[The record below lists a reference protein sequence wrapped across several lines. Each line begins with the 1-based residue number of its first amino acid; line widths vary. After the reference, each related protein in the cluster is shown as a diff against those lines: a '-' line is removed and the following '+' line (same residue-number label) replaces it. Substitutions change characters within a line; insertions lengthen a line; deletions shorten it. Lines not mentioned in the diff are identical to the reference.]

1 MNNLQTYTTIS
12 LWLVIS
18 VTLYC
23 LIGYGIERTESYVL
37 IASWLTLFAGY
48 FYILSKSWKLHNVKL
63 LFVVS
68 IAFRLLF
75 LFSVPALSDDF
86 FRFLW
91 DGQLLS
97 SGINPF
103 QYLPSEFPEINPQV
117 YNHLNSQDYY
127 SVYPPIMQFVFG
139 LAYKLASGDMF
150 AALIIMRTT
159 IIVSE
164 IGTLY
169 FIFKM
174 LVHSRIK
181 VEKLLVYALNPLV
194 VIELTG
200 NLHFEA
206 IMIFF
211 IVLSIYLLQRN
222 KIVPSATS
230 FGFAVCTKLLPLIL
244 LPLLFK
250 YLKVKRGLVYSL
262 VVMLVSVL
270 LFLPFLNQHIAAN
283 IFNSIE
289 LYFQHFEF
297 NASLYYLVRKIGYWI
312 TGYNIIAVAGKV
324 LPVVFVATSI
334 FIISK
339 YRVSVLN
346 RYYSTALL
354 LLFTYYLYSLVVH
367 PWYISLLVL
376 FAVFENKYYPLV
388 WSALIG
394 MTYITYKHIPY
405 KENMLLVLVEYS
417 IVVICAVY
425 EYRKQKQL
433 PDIKTGTTNF
443 SV

>member
-103 QYLPSEFPEINPQV
+103 QYLPSEFPDINPKV
-117 YNHLNSQDYY
+117 YSQLNSQDYY

-139 LAYKLASGDMF
+139 FAYKLASGDIF
-150 AALIIMRTT
+150 STLIIMRTA

-164 IGTLY
+164 VGTLY
-169 FIFKM
+169 IIYKM
-174 LVHSRIK
+174 LAHSRIK

-222 KIVPSATS
+222 KIVLSATS

-250 YLKVKRGLVYSL
+250 YLKVRRGLVYSL
-262 VVMLVSVL
+262 VVMLVSIL
-270 LFLPFLNQHIAAN
+270 LFLPFLNQQIAAN

-297 NASLYYLVRKIGYWI
+297 NASLYYLVREIGYWI

-339 YRVSVLN
+339 YRVSELN

-376 FAVFENKYYPLV
+376 FAVFENKYYSLI

-394 MTYITYKHIPY
+394 VTYITYKHIPY

-417 IVVICAVY
+417 IVVLYATY
-425 EYRKQKQL
+425 EYRKKGLL
-433 PDIKTGTTNF
+433 PDLK
-443 SV
+443 